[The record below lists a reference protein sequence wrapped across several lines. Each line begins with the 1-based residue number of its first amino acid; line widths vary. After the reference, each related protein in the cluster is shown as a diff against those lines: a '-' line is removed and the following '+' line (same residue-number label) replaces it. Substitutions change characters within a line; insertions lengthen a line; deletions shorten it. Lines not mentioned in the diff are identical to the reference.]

1 MKNGTQLSLLGLDIK
16 KEASLADFFA
26 PSFTPVLSSVYD
38 LLHAHVSEL
47 YLFGEGGTGKTHLL
61 SAIHR
66 QYTQNPDNTAIFL
79 SFKDIDDTSALF
91 GLEMFSLILLDDIDT
106 IQHQR
111 EWQEALFH
119 LINRARTQGC
129 KLIYTADT
137 RPNELELDLPDLT
150 TRLAQVLQFA
160 LPNGNEPADRRATL
174 EAILKQ
180 KGWQLPESIKSYFV
194 DEGPHLPGDMVTV
207 LTAITPYF
215 QHKKRKLPQK
225 LFDDIKSAIK
235 TQSLLVEIADIDL
248 DLPNL
253 PFDQH

>member
-1 MKNGTQLSLLGLDIK
+1 MNNGTQLSLLGLDVK
-16 KEASLADFFA
+16 KEASVSDFFA
-26 PSFTPVLSSVYD
+26 PSFTPILSSVYD

-66 QYTQNPDNTAIFL
+66 QYTQNSGNTAIFL
-79 SFKDIDDTSALF
+79 SFKDIDDTSALL
-91 GLEMFSLILLDDIDT
+91 GLELFSLILLDDIDT

-119 LINRARTQGC
+119 LINRARAQSC
-129 KLIYTADT
+129 KLIYTANS
-137 RPNELELDLPDLT
+137 RPNELKLDLPDLT

-180 KGWQLPESIKSYFV
+180 KGWQLPESVKSYFV
-194 DEGPHLPGDMVTV
+194 AEGPHVAGDMVTV

-215 QHKKRKLPQK
+215 KYKRRKLPQK
-225 LFDDIKSAIK
+225 LFDDIKNAIK
-235 TQSLLVEIADIDL
+235 TQSLLVEIADIDFGQ
-248 DLPNL
+248 PTL
-253 PFDQH
+253 PFDQP